1 MKKVVVLVAILVSV
15 IALAQVNVDVFGSY
29 DFVLFATPTTAS
41 PTAYVS
47 FGALVTYEV
56 SEGVEIGGGL
66 GLAWFGTFLGNATD
80 TIATFLGI
88 NTEYALDLLV
98 AAKYNLPIND
108 FSSVTIKGYGGLSIP
123 GFTSFDKLGYVVG
136 IGVLYTFDVGDFAL
150 GVGAGIEMRTY
161 GSNNCTAIPVGANVS
176 IKF

>member
-1 MKKVVVLVAILVSV
+1 MKKVLVLLAVLVSV

-56 SEGVEIGGGL
+56 SEGVEIGGGV
-66 GLAWFGTFLGNATD
+66 GLAWFSQFLGNATS
-80 TIATFLGI
+80 TIATFLGV

-98 AAKYNLPIND
+98 AAKYNLPIDD

-123 GFTSFDKLGYVVG
+123 GFTSFNNLGYVVG
-136 IGVLYTFDVGDFAL
+136 IGVLYTFDVSNFAI

-161 GSNNCTAIPVGANVS
+161 GSNNCTAVPVGANVS

>member
-1 MKKVVVLVAILVSV
+1 MKKVLVLLAVLVSA
-15 IALAQVNVDVFGSY
+15 IALAQVNIDVFGSY

-56 SEGVEIGGGL
+56 SEGVEIGGGV
-66 GLAWFGTFLGNATD
+66 GLAWFLGDATNVANFLGV
-80 TIATFLGI
+80 
-88 NTEYALDLLV
+88 NTQYALDLLV

-123 GFTSFDKLGYVVG
+123 GFTSFTSLGYVVG
-136 IGVLYTFDVGDFAL
+136 INALYTFDVGEFAI

-161 GSNNCTAIPVGANVS
+161 GTSNCTAVPVGANVS

>member
-1 MKKVVVLVAILVSV
+1 MKKVLVLLAVLVSA
-15 IALAQVNVDVFGSY
+15 IALAQVNIDVFGSY

-56 SEGVEIGGGL
+56 SEGVEIGGGV
-66 GLAWFGTFLGNATD
+66 GLAWFLGDATNVANFLGVSTQ
-80 TIATFLGI
+80 
-88 NTEYALDLLV
+88 YALDLLV
-98 AAKYNLPIND
+98 AAKYNLPIDD

-123 GFTSFDKLGYVVG
+123 GFTSFTSLGYVVG
-136 IGVLYTFDVGDFAL
+136 INALYTFDVGEFAI

-161 GSNNCTAIPVGANVS
+161 GTSNCTAVPVGANVS